1 MAASVADVMVATLK
15 ASGVRRVYGIP
26 GDSLNGFTDAM
37 RRAGGMAWQHVR
49 HEEAAAFA
57 AAAEAALT
65 GELAVCAASCGP
77 GNLHLING
85 LFDANRSR
93 VPVLAIAAQ
102 IPEDEIGSEYFQ
114 ETHPQNLS
122 GVQRLR
128 GRQRNRSRCR
138 ASWQWRCGRT
148 GPRRGRRRGHPGRGV
163 LRRRAVRREG
173 GIGAAGGVGDPAGRR
188 FAGGG
193 GRRAELR
200 AAGTILAGEGGAG
213 AHQQLSTWREPC
225 RRRWCTRSAAH
236 ELIEYDNR
244 FDVGMTGLIG
254 CTSGY
259 RAMEHCDAL
268 LMLGTDFPYRAY
280 YPGGVPVI
288 QVDARGEQIGAGA
301 RRRAAGRH
309 GMAKLMADH
318 RGQWAGTLIPLF
330 QPAEETGDGAQ
341 GMVDDGL
348 FQRIPVPDVA
358 LTQHVLPG
366 IAGTVSTRS
375 GPFMATEDSINVTV
389 YGKGGHGA
397 MPQHTIDP
405 VVLAAMIIVRLQ
417 TIVSRETPPGEIAV
431 VTVGS
436 VHGGTRSNLIPDHA
450 LLQLNLR
457 SYSQQTR
464 ERMLASI
471 QRIVRAEGQASG
483 SPRDPDFETVGS
495 FPLTVN
501 DPATTDRVA
510 AAFTTHFGD
519 HALEIDR
526 QTVSEDFSN
535 IPNAAGVPY
544 TYWGLGFTDEKTYRA
559 AEKAGRLQDLPTNHS
574 PKFLPPLQPTLRTG
588 TEALVT
594 AALAWL
600 EPR

>member
-1 MAASVADVMVATLK
+1 MSTATELVLLGTAGAPLPVPGRAGISSALIVDDRVFVIDCGRGSPSGFVGAGLGFSRLEAVFLTHLHADHIGDLAGMLLYGW
-15 ASGVRRVYGIP
+15 GVRVGAHGPLAPIRVYGP
-26 GDSLNGFTDAM
+26 
-37 RRAGGMAWQHVR
+37 
-49 HEEAAAFA
+49 
-57 AAAEAALT
+57 
-65 GELAVCAASCGP
+65 
-77 GNLHLING
+77 
-85 LFDANRSR
+85 
-93 VPVLAIAAQ
+93 
-102 IPEDEIGSEYFQ
+102 
-114 ETHPQNLS
+114 
-122 GVQRLR
+122 
-128 GRQRNRSRCR
+128 
-138 ASWQWRCGRT
+138 
-148 GPRRGRRRGHPGRGV
+148 PRPDMV
-163 LRRRAVRREG
+163 
-173 GIGAAGGVGDPAGRR
+173 PAGDAVFHRETTIHP
-188 FAGGG
+188 
-193 GRRAELR
+193 ELPVP
-200 AAGTILAGEGGAG
+200 GTTDLVESILAGYAYHLNVMPLDARMPDAG
-213 AHQQLSTWREPC
+213 ALVRGIDIPART
-225 RRRWCTRSAAH
+225 TRAPRPAGMPAGH
-236 ELIEYDNR
+236 E
-244 FDVGMTGLIG
+244 
-254 CTSGY
+254 
-259 RAMEHCDAL
+259 
-268 LMLGTDFPYRAY
+268 
-280 YPGGVPVI
+280 VPVAHACGH
-288 QVDARGEQIGAGA
+288 DM
-301 RRRAAGRH
+301 H
-309 GMAKLMADH
+309 MSCLLGMAKLMADH
-318 RGQWAGTLIPLF
+318 RDRWTGTLIPLF

-348 FQRIPVPDVA
+348 FRRIPAPDVA

-510 AAFTTHFGD
+510 GAFTAHFGD